1 MTIIYSTNAG
11 STERY
16 AKMLSEKLSCEAVNI
31 TEAGNI
37 AADEE
42 VVFMSWIM
50 AGTLQNYAA
59 AKEKFGNIKAVCA
72 VGMFSTE
79 DKISEVKE
87 KNGITEET
95 FLLPG
100 AFNMNNLSGIYKMM
114 MGMAMK
120 MIKSKLKESSDP
132 KAKEI
137 AEKFEEGFDLVN
149 EENLHKVI
157 GYLA

>member
-16 AKMLSEKLSCEAVNI
+16 AKMLAEKLSCEAVNI
-31 TEAGNI
+31 TKAGDIDSNEDVI
-37 AADEE
+37 
-42 VVFMSWIM
+42 FMSWVM

-59 AKEKFGNIKAVCA
+59 AKEKLNIKAVCA
-72 VGMFSTE
+72 VGMFSTA
-79 DKISEVKE
+79 DKLPEVKE
-87 KNGITEET
+87 KNGITEEL

-100 AFNMNNLSGIYKMM
+100 AFNLNKLSGMYKMM

-120 MIKSKLKESSDP
+120 MIKAKLKESDDP

-137 AEKFEEGFDLVN
+137 AEKFEEGFDFVS
-149 EENLHKVI
+149 EENLQKVI
-157 GYLA
+157 EYLS